1 MAGLIV
7 ASIVVGFPLGLAAL
21 VRSLRLDDWKKAVF
35 GFLSVLTLFLFTT
48 ALVSALVDLEKV
60 FVRIFFYSG
69 LGLGLITLSLVVYFI
84 RKMHNKVFTDKTKE
98 HRESVAK
105 FLEEQKNEEE
115 NSQK

>member
-1 MAGLIV
+1 M
-7 ASIVVGFPLGLAAL
+7 
-21 VRSLRLDDWKKAVF
+21 
-35 GFLSVLTLFLFTT
+35 FLFTT

-115 NSQK
+115 KNQK